1 MQPRGALETR
11 RPTMTAS
18 RTEISKPEPSHD
30 APSTREVVSP
40 PLLDLV
46 EVEKSY
52 ATLDGERIIALSP
65 TDLQVKAGEF
75 ICIVGPSG
83 CGKTTLLNLISGL
96 IRPSGGEIR
105 FRGVPNEGPSGE
117 IGIVFQ
123 KPVLL
128 AWRSVIENVMLP
140 IEVMNL
146 RPRQQFQEKARQ
158 LLATVG
164 LAGFENR
171 YPRELSGGMQQRA
184 AIARTL
190 VYESSLLLMDEP
202 FAALDAMT
210 REELNLELMRI
221 WKLTGRTIL
230 FVTHNIPE
238 AVLLSDR
245 VVVMTPRPGKIKAVV
260 AVPLERPR
268 TLELMGTARFG
279 DIANNIRSLLYGTG
293 QTQGQG
299 A

>member
-1 MQPRGALETR
+1 
-11 RPTMTAS
+11 MTAS
-18 RTEISKPEPSHD
+18 RTEISKSQPSHD
-30 APSTREVVSP
+30 APPTREVVSP

-46 EVEKSY
+46 DVEKTY

-105 FRGVPNEGPSGE
+105 FRGVPTEGPSAE

-190 VYESSLLLMDEP
+190 VYDSSLLLMDEP

-279 DIANNIRSLLYGTG
+279 DIANNIRSLLYGTE

>member
-1 MQPRGALETR
+1 MNAKPKQPALSLVPPQGA
-11 RPTMTAS
+11 A
-18 RTEISKPEPSHD
+18 
-30 APSTREVVSP
+30 EVK
-40 PLLDLV
+40 PLLDLAAV
-46 EVEKSY
+46 AKTY
-52 ATLDGERIIALSP
+52 DTLDGGTVVALSP
-65 TDLQVKAGEF
+65 TDLTVKPGEF
-75 ICIVGPSG
+75 VSIVGPSG
-83 CGKTTLLNLISGL
+83 CGKTTLLNLVTGL
-96 IRPSGGEIR
+96 IKPTGGTIQ
-105 FRGVPNEGPSGE
+105 FHGKVMNGPSPE

-140 IEVMNL
+140 IEVMRL
-146 RPRQQFQEKARQ
+146 RPVEKYRERAKQ

-164 LAGFENR
+164 LEGFEDR

-190 VYESSLLLMDEP
+190 VYDSRLLLMDEP

-210 REELNLELMRI
+210 REELNLELLRI
-221 WKLTGRTIL
+221 WQLTGRTIL

-245 VVVMTPRPGKIKAVV
+245 VVVMTPRPGKIREI
-260 AVPLERPR
+260 VPVSLERPR
-268 TLELMGTARFG
+268 TLELMGTAPFG
-279 DIANNIRSLLYGTG
+279 EIVNHIRSLLYGVGHG
-293 QTQGQG
+293 QPGRP

>member
-1 MQPRGALETR
+1 
-11 RPTMTAS
+11 
-18 RTEISKPEPSHD
+18 
-30 APSTREVVSP
+30 
-40 PLLDLV
+40 LLDLV
-46 EVEKSY
+46 DVEKTY
-52 ATLDGERIIALSP
+52 ATLDGGNVIALSR
-65 TDLQVKAGEF
+65 TNLKVKAGEF

-83 CGKTTLLNLISGL
+83 CGKTTLLNLVSGL
-96 IRPSGGEIR
+96 VRPSSGEIR
-105 FRGVPNEGPSGE
+105 FRGVPTEGPSAE

-140 IEVMNL
+140 IEVMDL
-146 RPRQQFQEKARQ
+146 RPREQFHEKARE

-190 VYESSLLLMDEP
+190 VYDSSLLLMDEP

-210 REELNLELMRI
+210 REELNLELLRI
-221 WKLTGRTIL
+221 WKITGRTVL

-245 VVVMTPRPGKIKAVV
+245 IVVMTPRPGKIKEVV
-260 AVPLERPR
+260 PVPLERPR

-279 DIANNIRSLLYGTG
+279 DIANRIRALLYGTG
-293 QTQGQG
+293 HSEGSQGV
-299 A
+299 